1 MRDLKE
7 RFEELDTVPAPELQR
22 QIQTRVQRLEGAGR
36 VASSAWLPQV
46 VAAAAILALG
56 IGLAVIFHFARMSVP
71 ARPLPTPSIK
81 PGVMA
86 CADRPPPP
94 HPPPHT

>member
-7 RFEELDTVPAPELQR
+7 RFEELETVPAPDLQR

-46 VAAAAILALG
+46 VAAAA
-56 IGLAVIFHFARMSVP
+56 
-71 ARPLPTPSIK
+71 
-81 PGVMA
+81 
-86 CADRPPPP
+86 
-94 HPPPHT
+94 